1 MTLSYKSL
9 KNYKQIMAEIE
20 AQAKILQDLCSDV
33 ERWNFAVRCKNCKNE
48 LQFLSKFSKF

>member
-9 KNYKQIMAEIE
+9 KNYKQIKAEIE

-33 ERWNFAVRCKNCKNE
+33 ER
-48 LQFLSKFSKF
+48 